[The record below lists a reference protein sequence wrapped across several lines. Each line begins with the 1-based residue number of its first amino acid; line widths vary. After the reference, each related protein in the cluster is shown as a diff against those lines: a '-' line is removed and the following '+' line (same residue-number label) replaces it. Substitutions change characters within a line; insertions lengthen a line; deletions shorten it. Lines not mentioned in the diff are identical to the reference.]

1 MREDH
6 KIIVYEEAPMARQQ
20 NSDNQREDDLIKDV
34 LSEAGMRSDHKSY
47 AKKYKQLVRLELSEH
62 ECELLLELPEETLEY
77 LFKGIRDLGIPLSKF
92 DRRGLFEA
100 MRVDWSAA
108 IRALTDLE
116 IGPEELVDLKQSL
129 GNFGAVGKYLVDKGQ
144 ID

>member
-1 MREDH
+1 
-6 KIIVYEEAPMARQQ
+6 MARQQ
-20 NSDNQREDDLIKDV
+20 NSDNQREDDLMKDV
-34 LSEAGMRSDHKSY
+34 LSQAGMRSDHKSY
-47 AKKYKQLVRLELSEH
+47 AKKYKQIVRLELSEH

>member
-1 MREDH
+1 
-6 KIIVYEEAPMARQQ
+6 MARQS
-20 NSDNQREDDLIKDV
+20 NDKNQTDDGLLGDV
-34 LSEAGMRSDHKSY
+34 LSEAGMHKGHKTY
-47 AKKYKQLVRLELSEH
+47 QKKYKQLVRLELSQH

-77 LFKGIRDLGIPLSKF
+77 LFKGTRDLGIPLSKF

-100 MRVDWSAA
+100 MRVDWAAA

-129 GNFGAVGKYLVDKGQ
+129 GNFGAVGKHLVDKGQ